1 MISTEQRIYTADE
14 YLELEKQSEEKHEYV
29 DGILLEMPGESKR
42 ANKIAGNLYVAL
54 RTALTGQAFE
64 AYSHDV
70 KLRTEAGR
78 KYRYPDLMVVPISD
92 QDDVYVVHQA
102 VLTIE
107 VTSPSSVETD
117 SHTKLLEYSAMPSM
131 QCYLIV
137 AQTETLI
144 EVYQRSQA
152 GSPKWEYTWYNQLTD
167 TFEITSLGISLA
179 LTDVYAGIAF

>member
-1 MISTEQRIYTADE
+1 MEE
-14 YLELEKQSEEKHEYV
+14 YFELEKQSEEKHEYV
-29 DGILLEMPGESKR
+29 DGSLLEMPGESKR
-42 ANKIAGNLYVAL
+42 ANEIAGNLYVAL
-54 RTALTGQAFE
+54 RTALKGQAFD
-64 AYSHDV
+64 AYAHDV

-78 KYRYPDLMVVPISD
+78 KYRYSDLMVVPVSD

-137 AQTETLI
+137 AQNEPLI
-144 EVYQRSQA
+144 EVYQRSQ
-152 GSPKWEYTWYNQLTD
+152 GGGPTWEYTWYNQLSD
-167 TFEITSLGISLA
+167 AFEITTLGIILA
-179 LTDVYAGIAF
+179 LSEVYEGVTF